1 MSARKHL
8 KKIDNYTYLLPQDYK
23 EGMRVPGLIFTDESI
38 MPEDEALEQVANVAT
53 LPGIVKFSLGMP
65 DIHWGYGFPV
75 GGVAAFRVE
84 DGIVSPGGIG
94 FDINCGVRLVK
105 TNLHIS
111 QLDEKTLEKL
121 ADKLYEYVPSGVGVG
136 GFFKASDKDLERI
149 SHEGARYAIELGYG
163 FEDDYKFIEE
173 EGRLPNADFSY
184 VSKKARER
192 GRDQLGTLGSGNHF
206 LEVQVI
212 DKIYNDKIAKEF
224 GLFKGQV
231 VIMIHCGSRGF
242 GHQIADDYIDVM
254 LDVMERKYKI
264 RVPDKQLACAP
275 ITSRE
280 GSNYLKA
287 MACAANFAFANR
299 QMITHNVRRAFEE
312 VLKKSAD
319 ELGMHIL
326 YDVAHN
332 IAKFEKYNIDGEEV
346 EVLVHRKGATRAFPA
361 GRPEIPEVYRNVG
374 QPVIIPG
381 DMGRYSFVLVG
392 AEGSIEK
399 SFGSTCHGAGRV
411 LSRNK
416 AKKMFSVSEV
426 VNKLSQKGIK
436 LRASSKGTILEE
448 IPEAYKDAEAV
459 VRIVQGVGISR
470 IVSRNKPVIVVK
482 G

>member
-1 MSARKHL
+1 MSAVKYL
-8 KKIDNYTYLLPQDYK
+8 KRVDNYTYILPEDYK
-23 EGMRVPGLIFTDESI
+23 KGMRVPGLIFTDEKL

-53 LPGIVKFSLGMP
+53 LPGIVKYSIGMP

-75 GGVAAFRVE
+75 GGVAAFRVDE
-84 DGIVSPGGIG
+84 GVVSPGGIG
-94 FDINCGVRLVK
+94 FDINCGVRLIK

-136 GFFKASDKDLERI
+136 GPFKATDKDLERV
-149 SHEGARYAIELGYG
+149 SHEGAKYMIELGYG

-173 EGRLPNADFSY
+173 EGCIPNADFSH
-184 VSKKARER
+184 VFKKAKDR

-212 DKIYNDKIAKEF
+212 DKIYNDKVAKEF

-231 VIMIHCGSRGF
+231 VVMIHCGSRGF
-242 GHQIADDYIDVM
+242 GHQIADDYIGVM
-254 LDVMERKYKI
+254 LSVMERKYKI
-264 RVPDKQLACAP
+264 FVPDKQLACAP
-275 ITSRE
+275 ITSPE
-280 GSNYLKA
+280 GSKYLKA
-287 MACAANFAFANR
+287 MACAANYAFSNR
-299 QMITHNVRRAFEE
+299 QLITHNVRRAFEE
-312 VLKKSAD
+312 VLKKPAD
-319 ELGMHIL
+319 ELGMFIL

-332 IAKFEKYNIDGEEV
+332 IAKFEKYNVDGEEV
-346 EVLVHRKGATRAFPA
+346 EVLVHRKGATRAFPP

-411 LSRNK
+411 LSRRK
-416 AKKMFSVSEV
+416 AKSMFSVSQV
-426 VNKLSQKGIK
+426 VGELSQRGIRI
-436 LRASSKGTILEE
+436 RASSKATILEE
-448 IPEAYKDAEAV
+448 VPEAYKDAEAV

>member
-1 MSARKHL
+1 M
-8 KKIDNYTYLLPQDYK
+8 
-23 EGMRVPGLIFTDESI
+23 
-38 MPEDEALEQVANVAT
+38 
-53 LPGIVKFSLGMP
+53 
-65 DIHWGYGFPV
+65 
-75 GGVAAFRVE
+75 
-84 DGIVSPGGIG
+84 
-94 FDINCGVRLVK
+94 
-105 TNLHIS
+105 
-111 QLDEKTLEKL
+111 
-121 ADKLYEYVPSGVGVG
+121 
-136 GFFKASDKDLERI
+136 
-149 SHEGARYAIELGYG
+149 
-163 FEDDYKFIEE
+163 
-173 EGRLPNADFSY
+173 
-184 VSKKARER
+184 
-192 GRDQLGTLGSGNHF
+192 
-206 LEVQVI
+206 EVQVI

-312 VLKKSAD
+312 ILKKSAD
-319 ELGMHIL
+319 EIGMYIL

>member
-1 MSARKHL
+1 MSARKFL
-8 KKIDNYTYLLPQDYK
+8 RKIGNYTYELPMEYK
-23 EGMRVPGLIFTDESI
+23 KGMRVPGLIFTDESM

-53 LPGIVKFSLGMP
+53 LPGIVKYSIGMP

-75 GGVAAFRVE
+75 GGVAAFKVE

-94 FDINCGVRLVK
+94 FDINCGVRLLK
-105 TNLHIS
+105 TKLHIS
-111 QLDEKTLEKL
+111 QLDDKTLEKL

-136 GFFKASDKDLERI
+136 GHFKAKNEDLERV
-149 SHEGARYAIELGYG
+149 SHEGVKYIISLGYG

-173 EGRLPNADFSY
+173 EGCIPGADFSR
-184 VSKKARER
+184 VFKKAIER

-212 DKIYNDKIAKEF
+212 DKIYDNDIAKKF

-231 VIMIHCGSRGF
+231 VVMIHCGSRGF
-242 GHQIADDYIDVM
+242 GHQIADDYISVM
-254 LDVMERKYKI
+254 LSVMERKYRI
-264 RVPDKQLACAP
+264 TVPDKQLACAP
-275 ITSRE
+275 ILIKE
-280 GSNYLKA
+280 GQDYLKA
-287 MACAANFAFANR
+287 MACAANYAFSNR
-299 QMITHNVRRAFEE
+299 QLITHNVRKAFEE
-312 VLKKSAD
+312 VFKKPAD
-319 ELGMHIL
+319 ELGIYIL

-332 IAKFEKYNIDGEEV
+332 IAKFEKYNIDGSEV
-346 EVLVHRKGATRAFPA
+346 EVLVHRKGATRAFPP
-361 GRPEIPEVYRNVG
+361 GRKEIPEVYRDVG

-392 AEGSIEK
+392 SEGAIEK

-411 LSRNK
+411 LSRSK
-416 AKKMFSVSEV
+416 AKKMFSVSDV
-426 VNKLSQKGIK
+426 VNRLSQKGIRI
-436 LRASSKGTILEE
+436 RASSKATILEE
-448 IPEAYKDAEAV
+448 VPEAYKDAESV

>member
-1 MSARKHL
+1 MSARKFL
-8 KKIDNYTYLLPQDYK
+8 KKVGNYTYELSMEYK
-23 EGMRVPGLIFTDESI
+23 KGMRVPGLVFTDERM

-53 LPGIVKFSLGMP
+53 LPGIVKYSIGMP

-75 GGVAAFRVE
+75 GGVAAFKVE

-94 FDINCGVRLVK
+94 FDINCGVRLLK
-105 TNLHIS
+105 TKLHIS
-111 QLDEKTLEKL
+111 QLDDKTLEKL

-136 GFFKASDKDLERI
+136 GHFKAKNEDLERV
-149 SHEGARYAIELGYG
+149 SHEGAKYIISLGYG

-173 EGRLPNADFSY
+173 EGCIPGADFSK
-184 VSKKARER
+184 VFKRAIER

-212 DKIYNDKIAKEF
+212 DKIYNDNVARKF

-242 GHQIADDYIDVM
+242 GHQIADDYISVM
-254 LDVMERKYKI
+254 LSVMERKYRI
-264 RVPDKQLACAP
+264 TVPDKQLACAP
-275 ITSRE
+275 ILSRE
-280 GSNYLKA
+280 GQNYLKA
-287 MACAANFAFANR
+287 MACAANYAFSNR
-299 QMITHNVRRAFEE
+299 QLITHNVRRAFEE
-312 VLKKSAD
+312 VFKKPAD
-319 ELGMHIL
+319 ELGIYIL

-332 IAKFEKYNIDGEEV
+332 IAKFEKYNVDGSEV
-346 EVLVHRKGATRAFPA
+346 EVLVHRKGATRAFPP
-361 GRPEIPEVYRNVG
+361 GRKEIPEVYRDVG

-392 AEGSIEK
+392 SEGSIKK

-411 LSRNK
+411 LSRRK
-416 AKKMFSVSEV
+416 AKRMFSVSEV
-426 VNKLSQKGIK
+426 VNRLSQKGIRI
-436 LRASSKGTILEE
+436 RASSKATILEE
-448 IPEAYKDAEAV
+448 IPEAYKDAESV

-470 IVSRNKPVIVVK
+470 IVSRNRPVIVVK

>member
-1 MSARKHL
+1 MSARKFL
-8 KKIDNYTYLLPQDYK
+8 KKVGNYTYELSMEYK
-23 EGMRVPGLIFTDESI
+23 KGMRVPGLVFTDERM

-53 LPGIVKFSLGMP
+53 LPGIVKYSIGMP

-75 GGVAAFRVE
+75 GGVAAFKVE

-94 FDINCGVRLVK
+94 FDINCGVRLLK
-105 TNLHIS
+105 TKLHIS
-111 QLDEKTLEKL
+111 QLDDKTLEKL

-136 GFFKASDKDLERI
+136 GHFKAKNEDLERV
-149 SHEGARYAIELGYG
+149 SHEGAKYIISLGYG

-173 EGRLPNADFSY
+173 EGCIPGADFSK
-184 VSKKARER
+184 VFKRAIER

-212 DKIYNDKIAKEF
+212 DKIYNDNVARKF

-242 GHQIADDYIDVM
+242 GHQIADDYISVM
-254 LDVMERKYKI
+254 LSVMERKYRI
-264 RVPDKQLACAP
+264 TVPDKQLACAP
-275 ITSRE
+275 ILSRE
-280 GSNYLKA
+280 GQNYLKA
-287 MACAANFAFANR
+287 MACAANYAFSNR
-299 QMITHNVRRAFEE
+299 QLITHNVRRAFEE
-312 VLKKSAD
+312 VFKKPAD
-319 ELGMHIL
+319 ELGIYIL

-332 IAKFEKYNIDGEEV
+332 IAKFEKYNVDGSEV
-346 EVLVHRKGATRAFPA
+346 EVLVHRKGATRAFPP
-361 GRPEIPEVYRNVG
+361 GRKEIPEVYRDVG

-392 AEGSIEK
+392 SEGSIKK

-411 LSRNK
+411 LSRRK
-416 AKKMFSVSEV
+416 AKRMFSVSEV
-426 VNKLSQKGIK
+426 VNRLSQKGIRI
-436 LRASSKGTILEE
+436 RASSKATILEE
-448 IPEAYKDAEAV
+448 IPEAYKDAESV